1 MEKQKI
7 NEVYDKVQKNILSSH
22 SLLQLESA
30 EKLVDLFKRQD
41 TSPEL
46 SEKLEIVFLRK
57 AETLHY
63 FEWKKFR
70 EYGSDAA

>member
-7 NEVYDKVQKNILSSH
+7 NDVYDKVQKNILSSH

>member
-1 MEKQKI
+1 MDKQKI
-7 NEVYDKVQKNILSSH
+7 NDVYDRVQKNILSSH